1 MNIEKNELVK
11 KLLKFEDSQL
21 TISVRSQDLQ
31 NDMQFGWHTSK
42 YKIKKDDLYRGKLTL
57 LKSGN
62 GFSILRLEISEIL
75 NVNVHSEF
83 EIIVFTITYRDQEER
98 NKIIEIK
105 VNGEKVRKEIE
116 DEIKEK
122 RAAATTRFLKH
133 NVNN

>member
-122 RAAATTRFLKH
+122 RAAATTRFQKH
-133 NVNN
+133 NYNN

>member
-1 MNIEKNELVK
+1 M
-11 KLLKFEDSQL
+11 
-21 TISVRSQDLQ
+21 
-31 NDMQFGWHTSK
+31 
-42 YKIKKDDLYRGKLTL
+42 TL

-83 EIIVFTITYRDQEER
+83 EIIVFTITYRDQER

-116 DEIKEK
+116 NEIKEK
-122 RAAATTRFLKH
+122 RAAATTRFVKH
-133 NVNN
+133 NTNN

>member
-1 MNIEKNELVK
+1 MNIDKNEFVK

-21 TISVRSQDLQ
+21 TISGRSQDLQ

-83 EIIVFTITYRDQEER
+83 EIIVFTITYRDQER

-105 VNGEKVRKEIE
+105 INGEKVRKEIE
-116 DEIKEK
+116 NEIKEK
-122 RAAATTRFLKH
+122 RAAATTRFVKH
-133 NVNN
+133 NTNN

>member
-1 MNIEKNELVK
+1 MNIDKNEFVK

-21 TISVRSQDLQ
+21 TISGRSQDLQ

-42 YKIKKDDLYRGKLTL
+42 YKIRKDDLEREKLTL

-116 DEIKEK
+116 NEIKEK
-122 RAAATTRFLKH
+122 RAAATTRFVKH
-133 NVNN
+133 NTNN

>member
-1 MNIEKNELVK
+1 MNIDKNEFVK

-21 TISVRSQDLQ
+21 TISCRSQDLQ
-31 NDMQFGWHTSK
+31 NDMQFGWNTSK
-42 YKIKKDDLYRGKLTL
+42 YKIKKDDLDRGKLTL

-83 EIIVFTITYRDQEER
+83 EILVFTITYRDQEER

-105 VNGEKVRKEIE
+105 INGEKVRREIE
-116 DEIKEK
+116 NEIKEK

>member
-83 EIIVFTITYRDQEER
+83 EIIVFTITYRDQER

-105 VNGEKVRKEIE
+105 INGEKVRREIE
-116 DEIKEK
+116 NKIKEK

>member
-1 MNIEKNELVK
+1 MNIDKNEFVK

-21 TISVRSQDLQ
+21 TISGRSQDLQ

-42 YKIKKDDLYRGKLTL
+42 YKIRKDDLEREKLTL

-83 EIIVFTITYRDQEER
+83 EIIVFTITYRDQER

-116 DEIKEK
+116 NEIKEK
-122 RAAATTRFLKH
+122 RAAATTRFVKH
-133 NVNN
+133 NTNN

>member
-1 MNIEKNELVK
+1 MNIDKNEFVK

-21 TISVRSQDLQ
+21 TISGRSQDLQ

-42 YKIKKDDLYRGKLTL
+42 YKIRKDDLEREKLTL

-83 EIIVFTITYRDQEER
+83 EIIVFTITYRDQGER

-116 DEIKEK
+116 NEIKEK
-122 RAAATTRFLKH
+122 RAAATTRFVKH
-133 NVNN
+133 NTNN